1 MREET
6 IGCAVLDTGCNV
18 NVCGSKWLEEYED
31 MLDEIDKK
39 LVKEGKTQRYFRFG
53 DGKSVKAY
61 KRVWIPGYIDKEK
74 IEIETEVIES
84 DIPLLLSK
92 TFMKQMGMI
101 ISLVDDRILWRKGEI
116 KDLKITTTGH
126 YAIAINKCQNFEG
139 DRNFMKYILYS
150 YGLRD
155 SKVKALKLHR
165 QFAHPSKEK
174 LIKLIREAGIRDSE
188 LEEEVRRIEE
198 NCETC
203 TKFKR
208 NPCRPVVSMPM
219 ARNFNDIVSMD
230 LKVWH
235 DKYFLVMVDMA
246 TRYCNACVINCKT
259 ARVVIDSIMRHWVAL
274 FGSPKKILT
283 DNGGEFNNNEF
294 RSMGDNFNIEV
305 ICTAA
310 ESPWSNGICERLNA
324 VLKDNVLKILEEQ
337 DCSLETALAWAVAA
351 RNSLHNNH
359 GFSPNQ
365 LVFSFN
371 PGLPNIADD
380 RPPALENVTS
390 SQIVANNLNALRK
403 SREEFIKSDA
413 NERIRRALSRNIT
426 KTEDDKV
433 ELGNFVYYKRDGEDS
448 WRGPARVIGKDGKIN
463 ILRHGGQVVR
473 AHICRVR
480 GIEKREPL
488 SNAQEKSVR
497 DSDERNGKV
506 SLHEQNNESEVD
518 DNVEEGRVIEAKT
531 NEVCKVAD
539 DTEVSDKSASE
550 AGMPKVGKRYEVT
563 LADSNEKMNVKILS
577 RAGKATGKYKDCYNY
592 HNEGNG
598 QESWIDFSKDVSKI
612 REMQE
617 NEEVMI
623 TISDEKTM
631 EAKQKEIES
640 WIDNEV
646 FEEVEWEG
654 QPMIS
659 VRWIVTEKIKKEGK
673 IIKAR
678 LVARGFEEELE
689 ENITAESPTCSKEAL
704 RIALVVI
711 LMMQWSCNTIDIK
724 SAYLQGHGINRE
736 VYLQPPPEFFRGKVW
751 KLKKTVYGLRDAA
764 RAWYDTVREELV
776 RLGMKT
782 SRYDPA
788 MFLWKKGDTLEG
800 IVCIHVDDFC
810 WGGSKQ
816 FEEIVISKLKKDFL
830 VGTTDTGNFKYVGL
844 DIKQEKEGIKL
855 DQENYIKSLHQIE
868 ISQRKSQR
876 KNMNLNEEEM
886 HQFRSLVGQL
896 NWIGTQTRP
905 DISFD
910 VCYLSMKFGKSTI
923 DDLMEANKVIKRV
936 KTDQVSL
943 FLPLLSGN
951 IHLECYCDASF
962 ANHSDCHSQAGF
974 IIFIADGN
982 GRRCPIMW
990 KSRKIRRVVN
1000 STLAAE
1006 TMALVEVAESAHYIQ
1021 SILED
1026 IGVNGVSL
1034 KCFVDSKSLVDA
1046 LRSMKQVDNKY
1057 LRINMAILK
1066 EMLQKGEITSVEW
1079 IDTKKQVAN
1088 CLTKKGASPAALLEA
1103 ISQ

>member
-1 MREET
+1 M
-6 IGCAVLDTGCNV
+6 
-18 NVCGSKWLEEYED
+18 
-31 MLDEIDKK
+31 
-39 LVKEGKTQRYFRFG
+39 
-53 DGKSVKAY
+53 
-61 KRVWIPGYIDKEK
+61 
-74 IEIETEVIES
+74 
-84 DIPLLLSK
+84 
-92 TFMKQMGMI
+92 
-101 ISLVDDRILWRKGEI
+101 
-116 KDLKITTTGH
+116 
-126 YAIAINKCQNFEG
+126 
-139 DRNFMKYILYS
+139 
-150 YGLRD
+150 
-155 SKVKALKLHR
+155 KALKLHK

-174 LIKLIREAGIRDSE
+174 LIREAGIKDLE
-188 LEEEVRRIEE
+188 LEEEVRRIGE

-203 TKFKR
+203 IKFKR
-208 NPCRPVVSMPM
+208 APSRPVVSMPM
-219 ARNFNDIVSMD
+219 ARNFNDILSMD
-230 LKVWH
+230 LKIWH

-246 TRYCNACVINCKT
+246 TRYCNACVINCKI
-259 ARVVIDSIMRHWVAL
+259 ARVIIDSFMRHWVAL
-274 FGSPKKILT
+274 FGTPKKILT

-294 RSMGDNFNIEV
+294 RSMGENFNIEV

-324 VLKDNVLKILEEQ
+324 VLKDNVLKILEEH

-413 NERIRRALSRNIT
+413 NERIKRALSRNIS

-433 ELGNFVYYKRDGEDS
+433 ELGNYVYYKRDGENS

-473 AHICRVR
+473 AHICRVK
-480 GIEKREPL
+480 GIEKGESVSNVQNSVREEEERKGQIAL
-488 SNAQEKSVR
+488 QEQNSENEDDDKSVGE
-497 DSDERNGKV
+497 SKV
-506 SLHEQNNESEVD
+506 MEP
-518 DNVEEGRVIEAKT
+518 KT
-531 NEVCKVAD
+531 NEVHKEANCIEESGKPR
-539 DTEVSDKSASE
+539 SE
-550 AGMPKVGKRYEVT
+550 AVLPKVGKRYEIT
-563 LADSNEKMNVKILS
+563 LAESNEKMNVKILS

-592 HNEGNG
+592 HNESNG
-598 QESWIDFSKDVSKI
+598 EESWIDFGKDVSKI

-617 NEEVMI
+617 DEEVMI

-631 EAKQKEIES
+631 EAKRKEIDS
-640 WIDNEV
+640 WIENEV

-654 QPMIS
+654 QKTIS

-673 IIKAR
+673 VIKAR

-689 ENITAESPTCSKEAL
+689 ESITSESPTCSKEVL
-704 RIALVVI
+704 RIALFVI
-711 LMMQWSCNTIDIK
+711 LMMQWSCNTMDIK
-724 SAYLQGHGINRE
+724 SAYLQGQGINRE
-736 VYLQPPPEFFRGKVW
+736 VYLQPPPEFFKGKVW

-764 RAWYDTVREELV
+764 RAWYDTVRDELM
-776 RLGMKT
+776 RLGMES
-782 SRYDPA
+782 SRFDPA
-788 MFLWKKGDTLEG
+788 MFIWKKGDSLEG

-816 FEEIVISKLKKDFL
+816 FEDFVISKLEKDFL
-830 VGTTDTGNFKYVGL
+830 VGTTDSGNFKYVGL
-844 DIKQEKEGIKL
+844 NIKQEREGIRL

-876 KNMNLNEEEM
+876 RNMNLNEEEM
-886 HQFRSLVGQL
+886 HQFRSVVGQL

-910 VCYLSMKFGKSTI
+910 VCYLSMKFGKCTI
-923 DDLMEANKVIKRV
+923 EDLMEVNKVIKRV

-943 FLPLLSGN
+943 FLPILDGN
-951 IHLECYCDASF
+951 IHLECYSDASF
-962 ANHSDCHSQAGF
+962 ANLSDCHSQGGF
-974 IIFIADGN
+974 IIFIANGN

-1021 SILED
+1021 RILED
-1026 IGVNGVSL
+1026 IGIHGVPV
-1034 KCFVDSKSLVDA
+1034 KCFVDNKSLVDA
-1046 LRSMKQVDNKY
+1046 LSSMKKVDNKY
-1057 LRINMAILK
+1057 LRINIAMLK
-1066 EMLQKGEITSVEW
+1066 EMLEKGEINSVEW
-1079 IDTKKQVAN
+1079 IDTKKQLAN
-1088 CLTKKGASPAALLEA
+1088 CLTKKGASPATLIEA
-1103 ISQ
+1103 ITQ